1 MQLPDFSQNYFE
13 LFGLQAN
20 FDIDSAD
27 LRRAQQRLQSTYHPD
42 RFAAASGQE
51 KRLSVQMASLINQA
65 YQTLRDPVKRS
76 RYLLEIRGVELP
88 DDSQTTADH
97 AFLMEQIELR
107 EAIDTARQAEDA
119 LDRCWGLARQLDQ
132 RSTELERAF
141 VSALETD
148 DTAAAIDGSRKLQ
161 FIQRIRQQ
169 LDDVLFDLEE
179 S

>member
-1 MQLPDFSQNYFE
+1 MQLPDVSQNYFE
-13 LFGLQAN
+13 LFGLQTN

-42 RFAAASGQE
+42 RFAAASDQE

-76 RYLLEIRGVELP
+76 RYLLEIRGVDLP
-88 DDSQTTADH
+88 DDSQTTSDH

-107 EAIDTARQAEDA
+107 EAIDAARQAEDA
-119 LDRCWGLARQLDQ
+119 LDRCQRLEHQLEQ
-132 RSTELERAF
+132 RATELERAF
-141 VSALETD
+141 VAAFEAG
-148 DTAAAIDGSRKLQ
+148 DTAVAIDGSRKLQ

-169 LDDVLFDLEE
+169 LDEVLFDLEE